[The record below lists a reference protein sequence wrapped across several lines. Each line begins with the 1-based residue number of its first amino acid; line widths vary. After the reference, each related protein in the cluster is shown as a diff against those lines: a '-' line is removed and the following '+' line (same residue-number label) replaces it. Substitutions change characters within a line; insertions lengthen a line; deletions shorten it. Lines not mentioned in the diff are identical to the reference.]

1 MRLEDTQLWYCEK
14 IDNGMKF
21 FVYMDVITHLSVN
34 HYKFQS
40 GNTRPEI
47 VLWKSQVTW
56 AIRRLA
62 TVEIFD
68 FTNCAI
74 TVRLDGLFSKINS
87 KTIDIH
93 NALKPVCDAVQDATG
108 INDKF
113 YATECG
119 VPEIGEPKLII
130 TVKAERK

>member
-1 MRLEDTQLWYCEK
+1 
-14 IDNGMKF
+14 
-21 FVYMDVITHLSVN
+21 
-34 HYKFQS
+34 
-40 GNTRPEI
+40 
-47 VLWKSQVTW
+47 
-56 AIRRLA
+56 
-62 TVEIFD
+62 
-68 FTNCAI
+68 
-74 TVRLDGLFSKINS
+74 LDGLFSKINS